1 MTDDIDPIH
10 LVQAAALLMLQ
21 DGSSYLEIQARVHDI
36 VRETMNIAA
45 RSVMVLSDLDPL
57 TDSLH

>member
-10 LVQAAALLMLQ
+10 LIQAAALLMLQ
-21 DGSSYLEIQARVHDI
+21 DGSSCLEIQARVHDI
-36 VRETMNIAA
+36 VRETINIAA
-45 RSVMVLSDLDPL
+45 RSVLVLSDLDPL

>member
-1 MTDDIDPIH
+1 VTDDIDPIH

-36 VRETMNIAA
+36 VRETINIAA
-45 RSVMVLSDLDPL
+45 RSVLVLSDLDPI
-57 TDSLH
+57 TDSIH

>member
-10 LVQAAALLMLQ
+10 LIQAAALLMLQ

-36 VRETMNIAA
+36 VVETINIAA
-45 RSVMVLSDLDPL
+45 RSVLVLSDLDPL

>member
-36 VRETMNIAA
+36 VRETINIAA
-45 RSVMVLSDLDPL
+45 RSVLVLSDLDPL